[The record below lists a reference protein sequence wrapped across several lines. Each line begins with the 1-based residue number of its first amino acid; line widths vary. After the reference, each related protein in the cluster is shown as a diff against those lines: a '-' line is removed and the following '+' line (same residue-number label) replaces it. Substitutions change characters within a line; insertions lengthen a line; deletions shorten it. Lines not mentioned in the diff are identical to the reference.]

1 MKKIIMLITM
11 FVLSVGFLTAQGV
24 FNYQAVVVDDQ
35 GNLVVDQD
43 VNATVTIYYLV
54 ETHDQ
59 AVYSQTIN
67 GIHTSLNGLAML
79 PIGNPDDP
87 YFMAIDWRTAI
98 IQVQFTPVE
107 GDVTIPQAEYE
118 RVAGVPYALQAGG
131 EDMLTTDMIADYYGR
146 ATTTMDDMNAILDA
160 LEGNE
165 PLADAMKQ
173 AFIDTVK
180 NNRQVAK
187 QILLHYLNTG
197 TTDDVQALYDAFD
210 GNNEVKTAV
219 AEIVK
224 QLIQTHREEVYAVLR
239 DYALHLTSDEVND
252 IFNAFPND
260 VKQEIVARAANYVKD
275 PTHKS
280 TLIIPIFMNYVT
292 NITVAEFDEL
302 VDALI
307 HNVPVYNV
315 MLNQFN
321 AWMDEY
327 FENHFTGGSNVEE
340 IVSNTIEEG
349 YYAQCEDEPVD
360 LCQLKADIE
369 SLAVC
374 FETEDTEFSFEE
386 DISGNIVHQIH
397 YTGTTDPTTATVTV
411 TVTVIDHEHNN
422 NVVSYNTNV
431 QGVATVDPDQNV
443 ITVTLNPYDEVYGYL
458 PVYQM
463 QVELTITVGC
473 LEEPVRAVGFYSE
486 D

>member
-11 FVLSVGFLTAQGV
+11 FVLSVGFLMAQGV

-43 VNATVTIYYLV
+43 VNATVTIIYLA

-59 AVYSQTIN
+59 AYYVQTIN

-87 YFMAIDWRTAI
+87 SFMAIDWRNAI

-224 QLIQTHREEVYAVLR
+224 QLIQSHRELVYDILR

-260 VKQEIVARAANYVKD
+260 VKQEIVAKAANYVKD

-302 VDALI
+302 VQTI
-307 HNVPVYNV
+307 INNGSVYQV
-315 MLNQFN
+315 MLAQFN
-321 AWMDEY
+321 TWMDEY

-374 FETEDTEFSFEE
+374 FELTTPVQFTFNKLETGE
-386 DISGNIVHQIH
+386 IT
-397 YTGTTDPTTATVTV
+397 YTLSYVGTADPTSV
-411 TVTVIDHEHNN
+411 ELR
-422 NVVSYNTNV
+422 
-431 QGVATVDPDQNV
+431 VATGNDNPQPVDGGLTIDTDANT
-443 ITVTLNPYDEVYGYL
+443 ITVTLDPDDYGFVPGPGNTL
-458 PVYQM
+458 SAQ
-463 QVELTITVGC
+463 LIITVSC
-473 LEEPVRAVGFYSE
+473 LDAPVNAWGSYSE

>member
-374 FETEDTEFSFEE
+374 FELTTPVQFTFNKLVGGEIT
-386 DISGNIVHQIH
+386 
-397 YTGTTDPTTATVTV
+397 YTLSYVGTADPTSV
-411 TVTVIDHEHNN
+411 ELR
-422 NVVSYNTNV
+422 
-431 QGVATVDPDQNV
+431 VATGNDNPQPVDGGLTFDTDANT
-443 ITVTLNPYDEVYGYL
+443 ITVTLDPNYYGL
-458 PVYQM
+458 MPGNTLSAQ
-463 QVELTITVGC
+463 LIITVPC
-473 LEEPVRAVGFYSE
+473 LEAPVNAWGTYYE
-486 D
+486 Q

>member
-43 VNATVTIYYLV
+43 VNATVTIYYLA

-59 AVYSQTIN
+59 AFYVQTIN

-87 YFMAIDWRTAI
+87 SFMAIDWRTAI
-98 IQVQFTPVE
+98 INVQFTPVE

-146 ATTTMDDMNAILDA
+146 ATTTMDDMEAIFAA
-160 LEGNE
+160 LESNE
-165 PLADAMKQ
+165 PLANHMKQ
-173 AFIDTVK
+173 AFIDTVV

-260 VKQEIVARAANYVKD
+260 VKQEIVAKAANYVKD

-307 HNVPVYNV
+307 HNGPVYNV

-327 FENHFTGGSNVEE
+327 FAHHFTGGSNVEDL
-340 IVSNTIEEG
+340 IAGTIEEG
-349 YYAQCEDEPVD
+349 YYAQCTPNPVD
-360 LCQLKADIE
+360 LCQLKEDIE

-374 FETEDTEFSFEE
+374 FEMENPEFSFEKLE
-386 DISGNIVHQIH
+386 TGEIVQYLGYH
-397 YTGTTDPTTATVTV
+397 GTVDPTTVTV
-411 TVTVIDHEHNN
+411 KVTVNN
-422 NVVSYNTNV
+422 DVFNNV

-443 ITVTLNPYDEVYGYL
+443 ITVTLNPDAYGYI
-458 PVYQM
+458 PGEQM
-463 QVELTITVGC
+463 QVLLTITVSC
-473 LEEPVRAVGFYSE
+473 LETSVQAVGFYSE

>member
-1 MKKIIMLITM
+1 MLITM

-43 VNATVTIYYLV
+43 VNATVTILYLA

-59 AVYSQTIN
+59 AYYVQTIN

-87 YFMAIDWRTAI
+87 SFMAIDWRTAI

-224 QLIQTHREEVYAVLR
+224 QLIQSHRELVYDILR

-252 IFNAFPND
+252 IFNAFPDD
-260 VKQEIVARAANYVKD
+260 VKERIVVRAANYVKD
-275 PTHKS
+275 PGHKS

-307 HNVPVYNV
+307 NNGPVYNV

-327 FENHFTGGSNVEE
+327 FAHHFTGGSNVEDL
-340 IVSNTIEEG
+340 IAGTIEEG
-349 YYAQCEDEPVD
+349 YYAQCSPNPVD

-374 FETEDTEFSFEE
+374 FETEDTEFNFEQLLN
-386 DISGNIVHQIH
+386 GNIFHQIH
-397 YTGTTDPTTATVTV
+397 YTGTTDPTTVTV
-411 TVTVIDHEHNN
+411 TVTVIDHENN
-422 NVVSYNTNV
+422 DNVVSYNPNV

-443 ITVTLNPYDEVYGYL
+443 ITVTLNPDAYNYVPGSGY
-458 PVYQM
+458 VI
-463 QVELTITVGC
+463 QVELSITVGC
-473 LEEPVRAVGFYSE
+473 LEEPVPAVGFYLE